1 MPFISLFKRL
11 VGGGDSSDAPPVEDK
26 TSGEDTPEIQTP
38 QPNEGTNDS
47 GALKQPPL
55 PPPPMSKVF
64 SSAGPSA
71 TQSTTSMASL
81 RSQVESER
89 QSGLAANAAY
99 RNFTGG
105 GHADGGH
112 WNDPPTV
119 VFKAQQSPATV
130 SSASSVKKRPVASDS
145 VSPSSK
151 ASSFVLVDETL
162 PSTETKEELIVDV
175 PEDRNMQEQ
184 TASRLLRKALDRVS
198 LDSASSMTKRMV
210 EDTAKRLA
218 LLDERLP
225 ELDAAVVHTVCSIA
239 MRIDCY
245 QLGEALNAHRDL
257 MQAGF
262 DSELKWLVGVK
273 RLIELQPKIVT

>member
-11 VGGGDSSDAPPVEDK
+11 VGGDSNDTPPVEDK
-26 TSGEDTPEIQTP
+26 ASGDDSPEIQTP
-38 QPNEGTNDS
+38 QSNEEINDS
-47 GALKQPPL
+47 SALKQPPL
-55 PPPPMSKVF
+55 PPPPMSKAF

-71 TQSTTSMASL
+71 AQSTTSMASL
-81 RSQVESER
+81 RSQVETER
-89 QSGLAANAAY
+89 QSGLAANLAY

-119 VFKAQQSPATV
+119 VFKAQQSPATP
-130 SSASSVKKRPVASDS
+130 SSASSVKKRPVVVSDS

-151 ASSFVLVDETL
+151 ASSFVLVDEAL
-162 PSTETKEELIVDV
+162 PEAKELVDV
-175 PEDRNMQEQ
+175 PEDRVEQEQ
-184 TASRLLRKALDRVS
+184 TASQLLRKALDRVA
-198 LDSASSMTKRMV
+198 LDSATAMTKRMV

-225 ELDAAVVHTVCSIA
+225 ELDAAVVSAVCSIA
-239 MRIDCY
+239 VRIDGY
-245 QLGEALNAHRDL
+245 QLAEALSAHRDL

-262 DSELKWLVGVK
+262 DSELKWLVGLK
-273 RLIELQPKIVT
+273 RLIELQPKTTTT